1 MQEKKPHNNKI
12 KLLALTKPY
21 IRFIVVILVLSLLVN
36 GLNLIIPKIIAAA
49 LDTFKNPQFN
59 IFTSLSILLLIAIG
73 IFLLSG
79 MQTIFQTYLSERIAR
94 DLRTQLIAKIAEQ
107 QFSFIAKITPEKL
120 LTNLT
125 SDIDNIKQALAQG
138 LVQIFSSIIII
149 VGASILLL
157 TINWRLALIVL
168 LIIPLIVALFFTIFR
183 KIRKYFVRSQAI
195 IDKLNKTINESIV
208 ASALIRIVNAQ
219 QIEFQKFNNVS
230 NEAKN
235 VGTAVVNLFSS
246 LIPLIGII
254 ANLSI
259 VAVLFVGGKSIIA
272 GTFTIGEFTAFI
284 SYISMLIFPIIVIG
298 FISNLLA
305 RAAVS
310 YARISEILYAP
321 NQKPRGTIAKEITG
335 KIAFKDVTLSINN
348 KDILK
353 KISFEIQSH
362 SRTAILGPT
371 AAGKTQIFYL
381 LAGLLS
387 QSSGEILIDGIALQD
402 YSQKSLSDQI
412 GLVFQDSSLFNTT
425 VKENINFKN
434 TANDVNIQKAIE
446 TAELSEF
453 IAKLPHGINTII
465 AERGTS
471 LSGGQKQRI
480 TLARALVINPKVL
493 LLDDFTSRVDR
504 DTEQKIFAN
513 LKKDYKDITQIL
525 ITQQI
530 SSVMDF
536 DEIILIMEGEI
547 LAKGTHQELLK
558 TSVEYKQIFNS
569 QMSVS

>member
-321 NQKPRGTIAKEITG
+321 NPKPRGTIAKEITG

-353 KISFEIQSH
+353 NISFEIQSH